1 LAITKIAAV
10 NLYAFR
16 NSTSTALPYLL
27 GWLSPTNHSQHTLKT
42 QTVMEQQK
50 SFVSWFR
57 DSSPY
62 IHAHRNKTFIIS
74 FGGEAVLADDFDHH
88 VHDFALLSS
97 LGIRLVLVHGI
108 RPQIDQRLNKLKAPF
123 LFHKHLRITNDL
135 ALQCVKEA
143 AGLVRVEIEALL
155 SMGLA
160 NSPMAGA
167 KIKVASGN
175 FVTAKPIGVIDG
187 IDYCHTGEV
196 RRIDSTAIH
205 QQLDQNNVVLIS
217 PIGYS
222 PSGEIFNLSAE
233 QVATAVSIALKA
245 EKLILLTEQSC
256 CSPDNGEQVQQMT
269 TAEAETFL
277 QQDIPDAVS
286 LPLKAAI
293 QSCQAGVARV
303 HLIDRAYDGA
313 LLLELFTRN
322 GIGTLISSMPYEDL
336 RPAILNDIGG
346 ILELIK
352 PLEQQ
357 GKLTKRS
364 REKIEM
370 EIADYIVIERDGLI
384 IGCTALYPD
393 EQHQLGVIACL
404 AVHPDYQGSARG
416 SRMLD
421 YVYCKARQLA
431 LKKLFVLSTQTMHWF
446 IERGFLSSDINSL
459 PDPLRKLYNPL
470 RNSKILRKEIE

>member
-1 LAITKIAAV
+1 V
-10 NLYAFR
+10 
-16 NSTSTALPYLL
+16 
-27 GWLSPTNHSQHTLKT
+27 
-42 QTVMEQQK
+42 
-50 SFVSWFR
+50 
-57 DSSPY
+57 
-62 IHAHRNKTFIIS
+62 
-74 FGGEAVLADDFDHH
+74 
-88 VHDFALLSS
+88 
-97 LGIRLVLVHGI
+97 
-108 RPQIDQRLNKLKAPF
+108 
-123 LFHKHLRITNDL
+123 

-175 FVTAKPIGVIDG
+175 FVTAKPLGVIDG
-187 IDYCHTGEV
+187 VDYCHTGEV
-196 RRIDSTAIH
+196 RRIDSAAIH
-205 QQLDQNNVVLIS
+205 QQLDQDNVVLIS

-256 CSPDNGEQVQQMT
+256 CNLDNGEHIQQMT

-277 QQDIPDAVS
+277 QQYNEIPDAVS

-293 QSCQAGVARV
+293 QSCQAGVGRV
-303 HLIDRAYDGA
+303 HLINRAHDGA

-336 RPAILNDIGG
+336 RPATLNDIGG

-393 EQHQLGVIACL
+393 EQYQSGVIACL

-416 SRMLD
+416 NRMLD

-459 PDPLRKLYNPL
+459 PDPLKKLYNPL
-470 RNSKILRKEIE
+470 RNSKILCKEIE

>member
-1 LAITKIAAV
+1 MK
-10 NLYAFR
+10 
-16 NSTSTALPYLL
+16 S
-27 GWLSPTNHSQHTLKT
+27 
-42 QTVMEQQK
+42 QK

-62 IHAHRNKTFIIS
+62 IHAHRNKTFVIS
-74 FGGEAVLADDFDHH
+74 FGGEALLANDFEHH

-108 RPQIDQRLNKLKAPF
+108 RPQIDQRLTKLNIPP
-123 LFHKHLRITNDL
+123 LFHNNLRITDDL

-160 NSPMAGA
+160 NSPMAGCSL
-167 KIKVASGN
+167 KVASGN
-175 FVTAKPIGVIDG
+175 FVTAKPIGVING

-233 QVATAVSIALKA
+233 QVATAISIALKA
-245 EKLILLTEQSC
+245 EKLILLTEKSC
-256 CSPDNGEQVQQMT
+256 CYPENNEQIRQMT
-269 TAEAETFL
+269 TNEADIFL
-277 QQDIPDAVS
+277 QQYQGLNDVIS
-286 LPLKAAI
+286 LPLKASI
-293 QSCQAGVARV
+293 QACRSGIERV
-303 HLIDRAYDGA
+303 HLINRSIDGA
-313 LLLELFTRN
+313 LLLELFSRD
-322 GIGTLISSMPYEDL
+322 GIGTLISSTPFEEL
-336 RPAILNDIGG
+336 RPATLNDIGG

-357 GKLTKRS
+357 GILARRS

-370 EIADYIVIERDGLI
+370 EISDYIIIERDGLI
-384 IGCTALYPD
+384 IGCTALHLNLDHHY
-393 EQHQLGVIACL
+393 GAIACL
-404 AVHPDYQGSARG
+404 AIHPDYQRSSRG
-416 SRMLD
+416 NRLLE
-421 YVYCKARQLA
+421 YINQKAKELA
-431 LKKLFVLSTQTMHWF
+431 LKKLYVLSTQTMHWF
-446 IERGFLSSDINSL
+446 IERGFLSSAINQL
-459 PDPLRKLYNPL
+459 PDQLKSLYNPE
-470 RNSKILRKEIE
+470 RNSKVLVKEIK

>member
-1 LAITKIAAV
+1 
-10 NLYAFR
+10 
-16 NSTSTALPYLL
+16 
-27 GWLSPTNHSQHTLKT
+27 
-42 QTVMEQQK
+42 MESQK

-62 IHAHRNKTFIIS
+62 IHAHRNKTFVIS

-97 LGIRLVLVHGI
+97 LGVRLVLVHGI
-108 RPQIDQRLNKLKAPF
+108 RPQIDQRLDKLNAPA
-123 LFHKHLRITNDL
+123 LFHKHLRITDDL

-160 NSPMAGA
+160 NSPMAGSEL
-167 KIKVASGN
+167 KVASGN
-175 FVTAKPIGVIDG
+175 FIIAKPIGVIDG

-196 RRIDSTAIH
+196 RRIDSAAIH

-217 PIGYS
+217 PVGYS

-233 QVATAVSIALKA
+233 QVATAVAIALKA

-256 CSPDNGEQVQQMT
+256 CNPDNNEQIRQMT
-269 TAEAETFL
+269 TAEANTFL
-277 QQDIPDAVS
+277 QQHQDIGDTIS

-293 QSCQAGVARV
+293 QSCQAGIERV
-303 HLIDRAYDGA
+303 HLINRVIDGA
-313 LLLELFTRN
+313 LLLELFSRD
-322 GIGTLISSMPYEDL
+322 GIGTLISSTPFEEL
-336 RPAILNDIGG
+336 RPATLNDIGG

-357 GKLTKRS
+357 GILAKRS

-384 IGCTALYPD
+384 IGCTALHPN
-393 EQHQLGVIACL
+393 EQGHFGAIACL
-404 AVHPDYQGSARG
+404 VVHPDYRGSARG
-416 SRMLD
+416 NRLLD
-421 YVYCKARQLA
+421 YVYHKAGQLN

-459 PDPLRKLYNPL
+459 PDPLKSMYNPQ
-470 RNSKILRKEIE
+470 RNSKILCKGID